1 MICYFK
7 GICYKECIIVNC
19 KQINF
24 LFLMKLYHIN
34 LKSIIL
40 IVIIFFIT
48 GCVNTKTKMTS
59 KLSINS
65 YQYGK
70 TIDNIDVDQFILS
83 NNKGME
89 VSIIT
94 YGGIITSWTAP
105 DKNGDYKDIVL
116 GYNTLA
122 EYENEN
128 PYFGALIGRYGNR
141 IAKGKFSLDDR
152 EYTLAVNN
160 GVNHLHGGLKG
171 FDKVVW
177 DAKTVLSD
185 STVSLELSYMSKDM
199 EEGYPGNLK
208 TKVTYRLNNKDE
220 LSVSYE
226 ATSDKPT
233 IVNLTQHSYFNLT
246 ADFNRNILGHE
257 LVINANS
264 FLPVDKTLIPSG
276 EFRDVTETP
285 FDFRAPKA
293 IGTHIDNENSQLKN
307 GLGYDHCWVLN
318 DQDTGVRFVASA
330 YEPVSGRLLE
340 LFSNEPGIQFYSG
353 NFLDGSL
360 PSKNK
365 GMYQHRTGF
374 CLETQHYP
382 DSPNKENFP
391 TVKLNP
397 GEQYKSTTKFKLSVK

>member
-1 MICYFK
+1 MGTILLAIGCTSSNNKKNKMIPPTVK
-7 GICYKECIIVNC
+7 
-19 KQINF
+19 
-24 LFLMKLYHIN
+24 
-34 LKSIIL
+34 
-40 IVIIFFIT
+40 
-48 GCVNTKTKMTS
+48 KTPFGS
-59 KLSINS
+59 
-65 YQYGK
+65 
-70 TIDNIDVDQFILS
+70 TIDGTDVDQFILS
-83 NNKGME
+83 NNNGME
-89 VSIIT
+89 VRIIT
-94 YGGIITSWTAP
+94 YGGIITSLTAP

-122 EYENEN
+122 EYEAET

-141 IAKGKFSLDDR
+141 IAKGKFSLYDQ

-177 DAKTVLSD
+177 DAKTIVSD
-185 STVSLELSYMSKDM
+185 ATVSLELSYLSKDM
-199 EEGYPGNLK
+199 EEGYPGNLE
-208 TKVTYRLNNKDE
+208 TKVTYTLNNKDE

-226 ATSDKPT
+226 ATTDKPT

-246 ADFNRNILGHE
+246 ADFNQNILGHE
-257 LVINANS
+257 LVINADS
-264 FLPVDKTLIPSG
+264 FLPVDNTLIPTG

-285 FDFRAPKA
+285 FDFRASKA
-293 IGTHIDNENSQLKN
+293 IGTHIDNENIQLKN

-360 PSKNK
+360 PSKNN

-382 DSPNKENFP
+382 DSPNQKNFP
-391 TVKLNP
+391 SVKLDL
-397 GEQYKSTTKFKLSVK
+397 GEKYNSKTVFRLSAVSK